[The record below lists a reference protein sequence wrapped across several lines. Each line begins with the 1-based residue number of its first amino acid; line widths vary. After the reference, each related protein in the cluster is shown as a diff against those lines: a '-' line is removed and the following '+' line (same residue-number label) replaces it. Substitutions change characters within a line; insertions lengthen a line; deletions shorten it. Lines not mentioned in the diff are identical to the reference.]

1 MLIKNVNKY
10 NLFRLNSLF
19 NNIGNNPKK
28 LITFLKIFY
37 LMNMKIF
44 YSRLHLFIF

>member
-19 NNIGNNPKK
+19 NNIGNNRKK
-28 LITFLKIFY
+28 LITFLKF
-37 LMNMKIF
+37 F
-44 YSRLHLFIF
+44 F